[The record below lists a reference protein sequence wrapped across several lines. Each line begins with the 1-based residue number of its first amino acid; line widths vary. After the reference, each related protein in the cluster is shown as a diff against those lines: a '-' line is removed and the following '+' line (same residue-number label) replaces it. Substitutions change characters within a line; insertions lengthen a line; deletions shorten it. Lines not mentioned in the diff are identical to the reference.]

1 MPTSICAGSRSAS
14 TDALGVWAPN
24 GYHALHR
31 WSRESGDAV
40 NALTL
45 AIIAFLAMAG
55 AAGCGS
61 LVARRMPPEY
71 LGEGTIKSLKA
82 AMALVATMTGLILG
96 LMVNSAR
103 FQYSDAEK
111 DVQMYATTLL
121 RMDIELTN
129 FGGPACAVR
138 ADLRSYIEH
147 LLAQTWPALPDNGA
161 DTRPASTALPD
172 LSRQLERL
180 SPQNQMGPT
189 RPSLPGSEFA
199 ADARPASE
207 VLLDL
212 TRKLERL
219 PPQNDIRKTL
229 VSLGHQLLE
238 YRWRISDYTS
248 DRAPATFIVAVICWL
263 ALIYGL
269 LGVFAP
275 RTPLVLF
282 GFLGATA
289 CIATAIFLVVEMD
302 DPFAGQLRV
311 PRAPISDV
319 LTFMAKEPCPSN
331 FGPTAAPA
339 ALPPS

>member
-1 MPTSICAGSRSAS
+1 M
-14 TDALGVWAPN
+14 
-24 GYHALHR
+24 
-31 WSRESGDAV
+31 
-40 NALTL
+40 NALIL
-45 AIIAFLAMAG
+45 AIIAFLAMTG
-55 AAGCGS
+55 AAGFGS
-61 LVARRMPPEY
+61 LLARRMPPEY

-111 DVQMYATTLL
+111 DVQMYATTLT

-138 ADLRSYIEH
+138 SDLRSYIEH
-147 LLAQTWPALPDNGA
+147 LLAQTWPPLSGGDVASDRL
-161 DTRPASTALPD
+161 PAST
-172 LSRQLERL
+172 
-180 SPQNQMGPT
+180 
-189 RPSLPGSEFA
+189 
-199 ADARPASE
+199 

-219 PPQNDIRKTL
+219 LPQNDIRKTL
-229 VSLGHQLLE
+229 ISLGHQLLE
-238 YRWRISDYTS
+238 YRWRISDFTS
-248 DRAPATFIVAVICWL
+248 NRAPATFIVAVICWL

-319 LTFMAKEPCPSN
+319 LTFMAEQPCPSA
-331 FGPTAAPA
+331 FSATATPP

>member
-1 MPTSICAGSRSAS
+1 M
-14 TDALGVWAPN
+14 
-24 GYHALHR
+24 
-31 WSRESGDAV
+31 

-61 LVARRMPPEY
+61 LVGRRMPPEY

-103 FQYSDAEK
+103 FQYTDAEK
-111 DVQMYATTLL
+111 DVQMYATTLM

-138 ADLRSYIEH
+138 SDLRSYIEH
-147 LLAQTWPALPDNGA
+147 LLALTWPASPDDNA
-161 DTRPASTALPD
+161 QARPASAALPD
-172 LSRQLERL
+172 LTRQLERL
-180 SPQNQMGPT
+180 SPQNQAGPVQ
-189 RPSLPGSEFA
+189 PSVSGDDVAS
-199 ADARPASE
+199 ARPASA

-229 VSLGHQLLE
+229 ISLGHQLLE
-238 YRWRISDYTS
+238 YRWRISDFTS
-248 DRAPATFIVAVICWL
+248 NRAPATFIVAVIFWL

-289 CIATAIFLVVEMD
+289 CISTAIFLVVEMD
-302 DPFAGQLRV
+302 NPFAGQLRV

-319 LTFMAKEPCPSN
+319 LTFMAKEPCPSD
-331 FGPTAAPA
+331 FSRAAAPA